1 VTAADRWSLR
11 CVART
16 WHATRNYPARTVG
29 RACGSS
35 QNRPVSTTPLWV
47 PLVIAALGLA
57 ASIVGSVGGV
67 IITQRRADR
76 REDLQWQRDRE
87 TERDVRAR
95 EDALRTFE
103 QRRACYVD
111 FEESLRCAAQAI
123 WDAGHG
129 TGPPLEKAWHLSPY
143 QSLHR
148 LKIFATP
155 DAALAASEAY
165 GALWQW
171 GSGRRARDEQAAE
184 QGEKAY
190 DEAHAKY
197 LDAIRR
203 DLGVE

>member
-1 VTAADRWSLR
+1 MCGTY
-11 CVART
+11 VARN
-16 WHATRNYPARTVG
+16 AQLPCAN
-29 RACGSS
+29 S
-35 QNRPVSTTPLWV
+35 RPGLRQQPESTFEHYASLG

-57 ASIVGSVGGV
+57 ASIVGSVGSV
-67 IITQRRADR
+67 IMTQRRADR
-76 REDLQWQRDRE
+76 REKLQWQRDRE
-87 TERDVRAR
+87 RERDVRAR

-103 QRRACYVD
+103 QRRTCYVD

-143 QSLHR
+143 ESLHR

-171 GSGRRARDEQAAE
+171 GADGAPAMSKQLSRV
-184 QGEKAY
+184 KS
-190 DEAHAKY
+190 
-197 LDAIRR
+197 IR
-203 DLGVE
+203 